1 VRPGV
6 TTFATSYFALGCL
19 HENKRV
25 LIRMFSSHEWKFSR
39 FAKTKDGKMVEDVVL
54 DKDLWKNVITCLKGA
69 LPLIEVGWSSCF
81 TVF

>member
-1 VRPGV
+1 
-6 TTFATSYFALGCL
+6 
-19 HENKRV
+19 
-25 LIRMFSSHEWKFSR
+25 MFSSHEWKFSR

-54 DKDLWKNVITCLKGA
+54 DKDFWKNVITCLKGA